1 MLPDQ
6 DGKFRLFPLIDDIAL
21 PLLSIG
27 MFALLMVGAYIA
39 GLWAVRDHR
48 SSKGWKPAGG
58 EVPCP
63 VDEKESDIGNVA
75 HAASRDCRHNPE
87 CI

>member
-1 MLPDQ
+1 
-6 DGKFRLFPLIDDIAL
+6 
-21 PLLSIG
+21 
-27 MFALLMVGAYIA
+27 
-39 GLWAVRDHR
+39 
-48 SSKGWKPAGG
+48 
-58 EVPCP
+58 VPCP